1 MTPREELE
9 NLANLQQGITP
20 QSRGRK
26 FEEWLNRL
34 LDKEGMAPRTSFRP
48 AGEEVDG
55 SFLHEGRFYLLE
67 AKWWMGKVPAS
78 AVYQFKGKVD
88 GKLVGTIGVFI
99 SMSEYGPDAVDAL
112 RVGKELNIILF
123 DRDDVFA
130 AATDGFSE
138 VLRHKLRL
146 AAELG
151 EVFVPYAA
159 TNPPVPLT
167 PSTNKPLAVVTEGQR
182 DEFFIRGLAQNLL
195 NRGIKTRE
203 LEVFHSHG
211 IVGLAN
217 VALAATEAGRHVLIF
232 VDFEGDRQN
241 IPDDLMYVEGRTQGV
256 LVGPWSTKWMGLP
269 STRGAKK
276 LRRDEIFTRAAE
288 INVEHL
294 QKRDGHFERLVRILS
309 E

>member
-34 LDKEGMAPRTSFRP
+34 LEKEGMAPRTSFRP

-55 SFLHEGRFYLLE
+55 SFVHEGRFYLLE
-67 AKWWMGKVPAS
+67 AKWWKEKVPAS

-112 RVGKELNIILF
+112 RVGKDLNVVLF

-130 AATDGFSE
+130 AAVDGFSE

-151 EVFVPYAA
+151 EVFVPYVA
-159 TNPPVPLT
+159 TTPPTPPTPPTNQTLT
-167 PSTNKPLAVVTEGQR
+167 VVTEGQR
-182 DEFFIRGLAQNLL
+182 DELFIRGIAQNLA
-195 NRGIKTRE
+195 NRGIRTRD
-203 LEVFHSHG
+203 LEVIHSQG
-211 IVGLAN
+211 VMGLAN
-217 VALAATEAGRHVLIF
+217 VAVAAAEAGRHVLIF
-232 VDFEGDRQN
+232 VDFEGDPLD
-241 IPDDLMYVEGRTQGV
+241 IPDDLLYVEGRAEGV
-256 LVGPWSTKWMGLP
+256 IVGPWSANWTGLP
-269 STRGAKK
+269 SRREAKK
-276 LRRDEIFTRAAE
+276 LRPDEIFTRATE
-288 INVEHL
+288 INIELL
-294 QKRDGHFERLVRILS
+294 QKKDGQFGRLVRILS
-309 E
+309 A